1 MSKDNILI
9 REIVKSDNIQIA
21 NVIRTVLVELGAP
34 KIGTAYEDKTL
45 ECMAET
51 YSAPKTAYYVV
62 EDKGKIIGG
71 AGIAPLENFEGNV
84 CELQKM
90 YFLPEARGMGWGNT
104 MIKICLDKA
113 RVFGFEHCYLE
124 TLPYMKSAIKLYNKE
139 GFKSLKEPLGNT
151 GHHSCN
157 VWMIKKI

>member
-1 MSKDNILI
+1 
-9 REIVKSDNIQIA
+9 
-21 NVIRTVLVELGAP
+21 
-34 KIGTAYEDKTL
+34 
-45 ECMAET
+45 
-51 YSAPKTAYYVV
+51 
-62 EDKGKIIGG
+62 
-71 AGIAPLENFEGNV
+71 
-84 CELQKM
+84 
-90 YFLPEARGMGWGNT
+90 